1 MTVIET
7 TSIMEADTIPLER
20 SEYTYVNSEDY
31 TIIKLLL
38 SAAVQIL
45 VLAQKYGKLRDLYH

>member
-1 MTVIET
+1 
-7 TSIMEADTIPLER
+7 MEADTIPLER